1 MSIYDQNWKSYA
13 MYVTSTV
20 ETNCNYGS
28 VESWAMAGI
37 GIMQWTY
44 GRSWGLLNILITD

>member
-20 ETNCNYGS
+20 ETNWVVLSRGLWLVLVLCNGH
-28 VESWAMAGI
+28 MAGV
-37 GIMQWTY
+37 GIY
-44 GRSWGLLNILITD
+44 